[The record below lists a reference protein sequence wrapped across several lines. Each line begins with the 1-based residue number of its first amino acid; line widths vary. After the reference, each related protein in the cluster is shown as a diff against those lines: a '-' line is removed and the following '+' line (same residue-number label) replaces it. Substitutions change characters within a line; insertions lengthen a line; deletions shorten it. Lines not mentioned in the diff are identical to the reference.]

1 MKNLIMIGVASSL
14 LAACSSNK
22 VAVMDTAPPYSG
34 VDKKVYDYKT
44 KLANE
49 QVDKMPEWYTKIPED
64 EESIYA
70 VGTAVS
76 PDLQLSNDIAILLAK
91 RTLADRINGELRSQ
105 TKSFVSK
112 IGTDAN
118 ASVLNEIE
126 TVTKNLIADV
136 DVAGYRVKESDV
148 VVNGTQYRVYVLLEY
163 SSAEATKILMNRLKR
178 EKQLLSK
185 ISALNAFKELD
196 AQVTEKKNSDAEK
209 LDKIVDTLTTEG

>member
-1 MKNLIMIGVASSL
+1 MIGAVASL

-22 VAVMDTAPPYSG
+22 VAVMDTPPPHSG
-34 VDKKVYDYKT
+34 VNKEVYEYKA
-44 KLANE
+44 KLANQ
-49 QVDKMPEWYTKIPED
+49 QVKAMPEWYTKIPED
-64 EESIYA
+64 EEAIYA

-178 EKQLLSK
+178 EKQLLAK
-185 ISALNAFKELD
+185 IAATNAFKELD
-196 AQVTEKKNSDAEK
+196 EKVDVKVEK
-209 LDKIVDTLTTEG
+209 QDQELSALVQQ

>member
-1 MKNLIMIGVASSL
+1 MKNLIMIGVMGSM
-14 LAACSSNK
+14 LAACSNTK
-22 VAVMDTAPPYSG
+22 NVAVMDSPPPYSG
-34 VDKKVYDYKT
+34 VDKEVYEYKS
-44 KLANE
+44 KLANQ
-49 QVDKMPEWYTKIPED
+49 QVKAMPEWYTKIPED
-64 EESIYA
+64 EEAIFA

-126 TVTKNLIADV
+126 TVTKNLISDV

-196 AQVTEKKNSDAEK
+196 EQVNQKKDEEKNELDTIINS
-209 LDKIVDTLTTEG
+209 IEG

>member
-1 MKNLIMIGVASSL
+1 MIGVASSL

-105 TKSFVSK
+105 TKSFMSK

-118 ASVLNEIE
+118 SSVLNEIE
-126 TVTKNLIADV
+126 TVTSNLIADV
-136 DVAGYRVKESDV
+136 DVAGYKVKESKV
-148 VVNGTQYRVYVLLEY
+148 VVNGTEYRMYVLLEY

-185 ISALNAFKELD
+185 ISAMNAFKELD
-196 AQVTEKKNSDAEK
+196 EKVSDKKTSDAEE
-209 LDKIVDTLTTEG
+209 LETIVNTLTTEG

>member
-1 MKNLIMIGVASSL
+1 MKNVIMIGAMASL

-22 VAVMDTAPPYSG
+22 VAVMDSPPPHTG
-34 VDKKVYDYKT
+34 VDKEVYEYKA
-44 KLANE
+44 KLANQ
-49 QVDKMPEWYTKIPED
+49 QVKKMPEWYTKIPED
-64 EESIYA
+64 EEAIYA

-105 TKSFVSK
+105 TKSFMSK

-118 ASVLNEIE
+118 SSVLNEIE
-126 TVTKNLIADV
+126 TVTSNLIADV
-136 DVAGYRVKESDV
+136 DVAGYRVKESEV
-148 VVNGTQYRVYVLLEY
+148 VVNGTEYRMYVLLEY

-196 AQVTEKKNSDAEK
+196 NKVNKKNESEQK
-209 LDKIVDTLTTEG
+209 ELETIVDTITTEG

>member
-1 MKNLIMIGVASSL
+1 MIGAMASL

-22 VAVMDTAPPYSG
+22 VAVMDSPPPHSG
-34 VDKKVYDYKT
+34 VDKEVYEYKS
-44 KLANE
+44 KLANQ
-49 QVDKMPEWYTKIPED
+49 QVKKMPEWYTKIPED
-64 EESIYA
+64 EEAIYA

-196 AQVTEKKNSDAEK
+196 EQVNQKKDEEKNELDTIINS
-209 LDKIVDTLTTEG
+209 IEG

>member
-1 MKNLIMIGVASSL
+1 MKNVVMIGMVSSL

-22 VAVMDTAPPYSG
+22 VAVMDNPPPYSG
-34 VDKKVYDYKT
+34 VEKEVYEYKT
-44 KLANE
+44 KLANQ
-49 QVDKMPEWYTKIPED
+49 QVEAMPDWYTKMPEDD
-64 EESIYA
+64 EAIYA

-76 PDLQLSNDIAILLAK
+76 PDLQLSNDIAILTAK

-118 ASVLNEIE
+118 SSVLNEIE
-126 TVTKNLIADV
+126 TVTSNLIADV

-148 VVNGTQYRVYVLLEY
+148 VVNGTEYRVYVLLEY
-163 SSAEATKILMNRLKR
+163 SSVEATKILMNRLKR

-185 ISALNAFKELD
+185 ISALKAFKELD
-196 AQVTEKKNSDAEK
+196 EKVESKNQENADELAA
-209 LDKIVDTLTTEG
+209 IVESVE

>member
-1 MKNLIMIGVASSL
+1 MKNVIMIGAMASL

-22 VAVMDTAPPYSG
+22 VAVMDSPPPHTG
-34 VDKKVYDYKT
+34 VDKEVYEYKA
-44 KLANE
+44 KLANQ
-49 QVDKMPEWYTKIPED
+49 QVKKMPEWYTKIPED
-64 EESIYA
+64 EEAIYA

-105 TKSFVSK
+105 TKSFMSK

-118 ASVLNEIE
+118 SSVLNEIE
-126 TVTKNLIADV
+126 TVTSNLIADV
-136 DVAGYRVKESDV
+136 DVAGYRVKESEV
-148 VVNGTQYRVYVLLEY
+148 VVNGTEYRMYVLLEY

-196 AQVTEKKNSDAEK
+196 NKVNEKESDDQKK
-209 LDKIVDTLTTEG
+209 LETIVDTITTEG

>member
-1 MKNLIMIGVASSL
+1 
-14 LAACSSNK
+14 
-22 VAVMDTAPPYSG
+22 MDSPPPHSG
-34 VDKKVYDYKT
+34 VDKEVYNYKT

-49 QVDKMPEWYTKIPED
+49 QVKKMPEWYTKIPED

-105 TKSFVSK
+105 TKSFMSK

-118 ASVLNEIE
+118 SSVLNEIE
-126 TVTKNLIADV
+126 TVTSNLIADV
-136 DVAGYRVKESDV
+136 DVAGYRVKESEV
-148 VVNGTQYRVYVLLEY
+148 VVNGTEYRMYVLLEY

-196 AQVTEKKNSDAEK
+196 NKVNEKESDDQKK
-209 LDKIVDTLTTEG
+209 LETIVDTITTEG

>member
-1 MKNLIMIGVASSL
+1 MKNVIMIGAMASL

-22 VAVMDTAPPYSG
+22 VAVMDSTPPHSG
-34 VDKKVYDYKT
+34 VDQEVYNYKT

-49 QVDKMPEWYTKIPED
+49 QVKKMPEWYTKIPED

-105 TKSFVSK
+105 TKSFMSK

-118 ASVLNEIE
+118 SSVLNEIE
-126 TVTKNLIADV
+126 TVTSNLIADV
-136 DVAGYRVKESDV
+136 DVAGYRVKESEV
-148 VVNGTQYRVYVLLEY
+148 VVNGTEYRMYVLLEY

-196 AQVTEKKNSDAEK
+196 NKVNEKESDDQKK
-209 LDKIVDTLTTEG
+209 LETIVDTITTEG

>member
-1 MKNLIMIGVASSL
+1 MKNLIMIGVMGSM
-14 LAACSSNK
+14 LAACSNTK
-22 VAVMDTAPPYSG
+22 NVAVMDSPPPHSG
-34 VDKKVYDYKT
+34 VDKEVYEYKS
-44 KLANE
+44 KLANQ
-49 QVDKMPEWYTKIPED
+49 QVKAMPEWYTKIPED
-64 EESIYA
+64 EEAIFA

-126 TVTKNLIADV
+126 TVTKNLISDV

-196 AQVTEKKNSDAEK
+196 EQVNQKKDEEKNELDTIINS
-209 LDKIVDTLTTEG
+209 IEG

>member
-1 MKNLIMIGVASSL
+1 MKNLIMIGVMGSM
-14 LAACSSNK
+14 LAACSSTKN
-22 VAVMDTAPPYSG
+22 VAVMDSPPPHSG
-34 VDKKVYDYKT
+34 VDKEVYEYKS
-44 KLANE
+44 KLANQ
-49 QVDKMPEWYTKIPED
+49 QVKAMPEWYTKIPED
-64 EESIYA
+64 DEAIFA

-196 AQVTEKKNSDAEK
+196 EQVNQKKDEEKNE
-209 LDKIVDTLTTEG
+209 LDTLINSIEG

>member
-1 MKNLIMIGVASSL
+1 MKNLIMIGVMSSV
-14 LAACSSNK
+14 LAACSSTKN
-22 VAVMDTAPPYSG
+22 VAVMDSPPPHSG
-34 VDKKVYDYKT
+34 VDKEVYEYKA
-44 KLANE
+44 KLANQ
-49 QVDKMPEWYTKIPED
+49 QVKKMPDWYTKIPED
-64 EESIYA
+64 EEAIYA

-196 AQVTEKKNSDAEK
+196 EQVNQKKDEEKNELDTIINS
-209 LDKIVDTLTTEG
+209 IEG

>member
-1 MKNLIMIGVASSL
+1 MKNVIMIGAMASL

-22 VAVMDTAPPYSG
+22 VAVMDSPPPHTG
-34 VDKKVYDYKT
+34 VDKEVYEYKA
-44 KLANE
+44 KLANQ
-49 QVDKMPEWYTKIPED
+49 QVKKMPEWYTKIPED
-64 EESIYA
+64 EEAIYA

-105 TKSFVSK
+105 TKSFMSK

-118 ASVLNEIE
+118 SSVLNEIE
-126 TVTKNLIADV
+126 TVTSNLIADV
-136 DVAGYRVKESDV
+136 DVAGYRVKESEV
-148 VVNGTQYRVYVLLEY
+148 VVNGTQYRMYVLLEY

-196 AQVTEKKNSDAEK
+196 NKVNKKNESEQK
-209 LDKIVDTLTTEG
+209 ELETIVDTITTEG

>member
-1 MKNLIMIGVASSL
+1 M
-14 LAACSSNK
+14 
-22 VAVMDTAPPYSG
+22 
-34 VDKKVYDYKT
+34 
-44 KLANE
+44 
-49 QVDKMPEWYTKIPED
+49 
-64 EESIYA
+64 
-70 VGTAVS
+70 S

-196 AQVTEKKNSDAEK
+196 EQVNQKKDEEKNELDTIINS
-209 LDKIVDTLTTEG
+209 IEG

>member
-1 MKNLIMIGVASSL
+1 MKNVIMIGAMASL

-22 VAVMDTAPPYSG
+22 VAVMDSPPPHTG
-34 VDKKVYDYKT
+34 VDKEVYEYKA
-44 KLANE
+44 KLANQ
-49 QVDKMPEWYTKIPED
+49 QVKKMPEWYTKIPED
-64 EESIYA
+64 EEAIYA

-105 TKSFVSK
+105 TKSFMSK

-118 ASVLNEIE
+118 SSVLNEIE
-126 TVTKNLIADV
+126 TVTSNLIADV
-136 DVAGYRVKESDV
+136 DVAGYRVKESEV
-148 VVNGTQYRVYVLLEY
+148 VVNGTEYRMYVLLEY

-196 AQVTEKKNSDAEK
+196 NKVNEKNESKQKE
-209 LDKIVDTLTTEG
+209 LETIVDTITTEG

>member
-105 TKSFVSK
+105 TKSFMSK

-118 ASVLNEIE
+118 SSVLNEIE
-126 TVTKNLIADV
+126 TVTSNLIADV
-136 DVAGYRVKESDV
+136 DVAGYKVKESKV
-148 VVNGTQYRVYVLLEY
+148 VVNGTEYRMYVLLEY

-185 ISALNAFKELD
+185 ISAMNAFKELD
-196 AQVTEKKNSDAEK
+196 EKVSDKKTSDAEE
-209 LDKIVDTLTTEG
+209 LETIVNTLTTEG

>member
-1 MKNLIMIGVASSL
+1 MKNLIMIGVMSTV
-14 LAACSSNK
+14 LAACSSTKN
-22 VAVMDTAPPYSG
+22 VAVMDSPPPHSG
-34 VDKKVYDYKT
+34 VDKEVYEYKS
-44 KLANE
+44 KLANQ
-49 QVDKMPEWYTKIPED
+49 QVKAMPEWYTKIPEN
-64 EESIYA
+64 EEAIFA

-196 AQVTEKKNSDAEK
+196 EQVNQKKDEEKDELDTIINS
-209 LDKIVDTLTTEG
+209 IEG

>member
-22 VAVMDTAPPYSG
+22 VAVMDNPPPYSG

-70 VGTAVS
+70 VGIAVS

-105 TKSFVSK
+105 TKSFMSK

-118 ASVLNEIE
+118 SSVLNEIE
-126 TVTKNLIADV
+126 TVTSNLIADV
-136 DVAGYRVKESDV
+136 DVAGYKVKESKV
-148 VVNGTQYRVYVLLEY
+148 VVNGTEYRMYVLLEY

-185 ISALNAFKELD
+185 ISAMNAFKELD
-196 AQVTEKKNSDAEK
+196 NKVSDKKTNDAEE
-209 LDKIVDTLTTEG
+209 LETIVDTLTTEG

>member
-1 MKNLIMIGVASSL
+1 MIGAMASL

-22 VAVMDTAPPYSG
+22 VAVMDSPPPHTG
-34 VDKKVYDYKT
+34 VDKEVYEYKA
-44 KLANE
+44 KLANQ
-49 QVDKMPEWYTKIPED
+49 QVKKMPEWYTKIPED
-64 EESIYA
+64 EEAIYA

-105 TKSFVSK
+105 TKSFMSK

-118 ASVLNEIE
+118 SSVLNEIE
-126 TVTKNLIADV
+126 TVTSNLIADV
-136 DVAGYRVKESDV
+136 DVAGYRVKESEV
-148 VVNGTQYRVYVLLEY
+148 VVNGTEYRMYVLLEY

-196 AQVTEKKNSDAEK
+196 NKVNKKNESKQKE
-209 LDKIVDTLTTEG
+209 LETIVDTITTEG

>member
-1 MKNLIMIGVASSL
+1 MKNVIMIGAMASL

-22 VAVMDTAPPYSG
+22 VAVMDSPPPHTG
-34 VDKKVYDYKT
+34 VDKEVYEYKA
-44 KLANE
+44 KLANQ
-49 QVDKMPEWYTKIPED
+49 QVKKMPEWYTKIPED
-64 EESIYA
+64 EEAIYA

-105 TKSFVSK
+105 TKSFMSK

-118 ASVLNEIE
+118 SSVLNEIE
-126 TVTKNLIADV
+126 TVTSNLIADV
-136 DVAGYRVKESDV
+136 DVAGYRVKESEV
-148 VVNGTQYRVYVLLEY
+148 VVNGTQYRMYVLLEY

-196 AQVTEKKNSDAEK
+196 NKVNEKNESKQKE
-209 LDKIVDTLTTEG
+209 LETIVDTITTEG

>member
-1 MKNLIMIGVASSL
+1 MQWRLCVRI
-14 LAACSSNK
+14 SSNK
-22 VAVMDTAPPYSG
+22 VAVMDSPPPHSG
-34 VDKKVYDYKT
+34 VDKEVYNYKT

-49 QVDKMPEWYTKIPED
+49 QVKKMPEWYTKIPED

-105 TKSFVSK
+105 TKSFMSK

-118 ASVLNEIE
+118 SSVLNEIE
-126 TVTKNLIADV
+126 TVTSNLIADV
-136 DVAGYRVKESDV
+136 DVGYRVKESEV
-148 VVNGTQYRVYVLLEY
+148 VVNGTEYRMYVLLEY

-196 AQVTEKKNSDAEK
+196 NKVNEKMKVTRKNWK
-209 LDKIVDTLTTEG
+209 RLWTQLQQRDKWK

>member
-1 MKNLIMIGVASSL
+1 MIGVMGSM
-14 LAACSSNK
+14 LAACSNTK
-22 VAVMDTAPPYSG
+22 NVAVMDSPPPHSG
-34 VDKKVYDYKT
+34 VDKEVYEYKA
-44 KLANE
+44 KLANQ
-49 QVDKMPEWYTKIPED
+49 QVKAMPEWYTKIPED
-64 EESIYA
+64 DEAIFA

-91 RTLADRINGELRSQ
+91 RTLGDRINGELRSQ

-163 SSAEATKILMNRLKR
+163 SSAETTKILMNRLKR

-196 AQVTEKKNSDAEK
+196 EQVNQKKDEEKNELDTIINS
-209 LDKIVDTLTTEG
+209 IEG

>member
-1 MKNLIMIGVASSL
+1 MKNLIMIGVMGSM
-14 LAACSSNK
+14 LAACSSTKN
-22 VAVMDTAPPYSG
+22 VAVMDSPPPHSG
-34 VDKKVYDYKT
+34 VDKEVYEYKA
-44 KLANE
+44 KLANQ
-49 QVDKMPEWYTKIPED
+49 QVKAMPEWYTKIPED
-64 EESIYA
+64 DEAIFA

-91 RTLADRINGELRSQ
+91 RTRDRINGELRSQ

-196 AQVTEKKNSDAEK
+196 EQVNQKKDEEKNELDTIINS
-209 LDKIVDTLTTEG
+209 IEG

>member
-1 MKNLIMIGVASSL
+1 MKNVIMIGAMASL

-105 TKSFVSK
+105 TKSFMSK

-118 ASVLNEIE
+118 SSVLNEIE
-126 TVTKNLIADV
+126 TVTSNLIADV
-136 DVAGYRVKESDV
+136 DVAGYRVKESEV
-148 VVNGTQYRVYVLLEY
+148 VVNGTEYRMYVLLEY

-196 AQVTEKKNSDAEK
+196 NKVNEKNESEQKE
-209 LDKIVDTLTTEG
+209 LETIVDTITTEG

>member
-1 MKNLIMIGVASSL
+1 MIGAMASL

-22 VAVMDTAPPYSG
+22 VAVMDSPPPHTG
-34 VDKKVYDYKT
+34 VDKEVYEYKA
-44 KLANE
+44 KLANQ
-49 QVDKMPEWYTKIPED
+49 QVKKMPEWYTKIPED
-64 EESIYA
+64 EEAIYA

-105 TKSFVSK
+105 TKSFMSK

-118 ASVLNEIE
+118 SSVLNEIE
-126 TVTKNLIADV
+126 TVTSNLIADV
-136 DVAGYRVKESDV
+136 DVAGYRVKESEV
-148 VVNGTQYRVYVLLEY
+148 VVNGTEYRMYVLLEY

-196 AQVTEKKNSDAEK
+196 NKVNKKNESEQK
-209 LDKIVDTLTTEG
+209 ELETIVDTITTEG

>member
-1 MKNLIMIGVASSL
+1 MKNVIMIGAMASL

-22 VAVMDTAPPYSG
+22 VAVMDSPPPHSG
-34 VDKKVYDYKT
+34 VDKEVYNYKT

-49 QVDKMPEWYTKIPED
+49 QVKKMPEWYTKIPED

-105 TKSFVSK
+105 TKSVMSK
-112 IGTDAN
+112 
-118 ASVLNEIE
+118 IE
-126 TVTKNLIADV
+126 TVTSNLIADV
-136 DVAGYRVKESDV
+136 DVAGYRVKESEV
-148 VVNGTQYRVYVLLEY
+148 VVNGTEYRMYVLLEY

-196 AQVTEKKNSDAEK
+196 NKVNEKESDDQKK
-209 LDKIVDTLTTEG
+209 LETIVDTITTEG